1 MDVTGVFPERFYV
14 LVKEVDGI
22 AEGQGGDVEVVVDV
36 PEGADV
42 GDGSQV
48 NQSVFVVV
56 CWFC

>member
-1 MDVTGVFPERFYV
+1 MDVAGVFPERFYV
-14 LVKEVDGI
+14 LVEEVDGI
-22 AEGQGGDVEVVVDV
+22 AEGQGGDVEVVEDV

-56 CWFC
+56 RWFC